1 MIILKNI
8 YNKYLGELGE
18 KISLNYLIKNKYIII
33 ERNFK
38 CKYGEIDIIAQKGNE
53 IIFIEVKTRTSNKYG
68 EPIEAVNYEKQ
79 KHILNSASYYIFING
94 LNDYEIRFDIIEVLK
109 KDKIYIKHN
118 INCEMLELV

>member
-18 KISLNYLIKNKYIII
+18 KISLKYLIKNKYIII

-38 CKYGEIDIIAQKGNE
+38 CKYGEIDIIAKKGKE

-118 INCEMLELV
+118 INCEMLALV